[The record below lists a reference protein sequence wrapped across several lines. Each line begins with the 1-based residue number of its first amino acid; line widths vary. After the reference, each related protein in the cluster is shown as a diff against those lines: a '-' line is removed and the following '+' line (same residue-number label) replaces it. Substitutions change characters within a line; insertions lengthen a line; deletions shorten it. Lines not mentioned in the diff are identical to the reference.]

1 MAEKTSTTPAEII
14 QDISVGEMI
23 VSSVLEPDRMTLRLF
38 FVWRSLLCSRAFLF
52 AVEAC
57 LGDDGGLPEDAETGA
72 LGCRVEGD
80 GLVSLSWAKRDPE
93 TKRKLVGWV
102 EPPNGRSVAG

>member
-23 VSSVLEPDRMTLRLF
+23 VSLVLEPDWTALRLF

-57 LGDDGGLPEDAETGA
+57 LGEEGGLPEDPETGA
-72 LGCRVEGD
+72 L
-80 GLVSLSWAKRDPE
+80 
-93 TKRKLVGWV
+93 
-102 EPPNGRSVAG
+102 

>member
-23 VSSVLEPDRMTLRLF
+23 ASSVLEPDRTVLRLF

-57 LGDDGGLPEDAETGA
+57 FGEDGGLPEDAETGGA

-80 GLVSLSWAKRDPE
+80 GLISLS
-93 TKRKLVGWV
+93 LVK
-102 EPPNGRSVAG
+102 

>member
-23 VSSVLEPDRMTLRLF
+23 GSSVLEPDRTVLRLF

-57 LGDDGGLPEDAETGA
+57 FGEDGGLLEDPETGA

-80 GLVSLSWAKRDPE
+80 VLVSLSVAKCDPE

-102 EPPNGRSVAG
+102 ELPNGRSLAG